1 MGARRRRAAPTQSL
15 SAKRARRLRPID
27 LRRTIRLMARLEG
40 LEIVREFQ
48 RNVRRVI
55 KADAA
60 VFIAAVA
67 IVSAVIGCLQWY
79 FIHRHFS
86 SEAAELKVAN
96 VRLDSTIRSLESTIE
111 YQDTR
116 IQEFSGRGDQA
127 DKSAISKVQLV
138 NSELQFPQNPLRI
151 KFYFKNLGAASA
163 SGFIHV
169 RDVTIAEM
177 DLSNRDLDEFFAA
190 LKSNIRDAESRR
202 VQSRIRPDET
212 VFFTVEFANLNQNLY
227 DQVVNGRKYLY
238 LFLLTEY
245 RDAATPPKKWRGEE
259 ICLFMFKDHAMHS
272 CSQHNRAFLSD

>member
-1 MGARRRRAAPTQSL
+1 
-15 SAKRARRLRPID
+15 
-27 LRRTIRLMARLEG
+27 MARLEG
-40 LEIVREFQ
+40 LEIAREFQ

-55 KADAA
+55 KNDAA
-60 VFIAAVA
+60 IFIAAVA
-67 IVSAVIGCLQWY
+67 IASAIIGCLQWY
-79 FIHRHFS
+79 FIQRHFS
-86 SEAAELKVAN
+86 SEAAELKATN
-96 VRLDSTIRSLESTIE
+96 VRLDATIKSLESTIE

-116 IQEFSGRGDQA
+116 IQEFSGRQEQA
-127 DKSAISKVQLV
+127 EKSAISKVQLV

-151 KFYFKNLGAASA
+151 KFYFKNLGAAPA

-169 RDVTIAEM
+169 HDVASAEAN
-177 DLSNRDLDEFFAA
+177 LSNSDLDGFFVA

-212 VFFTVEFANLNQNLY
+212 AFFTVEFANVSQSLY

-245 RDAATPPKKWRGEE
+245 RDAVTPPKQWRGEE
-259 ICLFMFKDHAMHS
+259 ICLFMFKDHAIHS